1 VLSYGGFMENLLAE
15 DVRKQ
20 VRRFWD
26 IFSGKVAGRIEEMYA
41 PTAIAF
47 SGRAKRSESAR
58 LIAMRRT
65 RRIEGGVS
73 SSSLEENSIDVQ
85 IVEPNVA
92 IAAYTYTYQTDKVR
106 ADGTKVQLETLFGR
120 ATQIFQRDEAGVL
133 RIVHEHLSAT
143 ANPEVEK
150 ASG

>member
-1 VLSYGGFMENLLAE
+1 MENLLAE

-85 IVEPNVA
+85 IVEPSVA

>member
-150 ASG
+150 SSA